1 MQILYNI
8 YSKKGPQDHIKIMKE
23 NMNITNE
30 DSAISM
36 QQKFICFNFMHIFL
50 KGVNI
55 SLQHGHW

>member
-1 MQILYNI
+1 
-8 YSKKGPQDHIKIMKE
+8 MKE

-30 DSAISM
+30 DSAIGM